1 MFDFSIVTS
10 WVHELLTSFMPLG
23 LAIFIECV
31 IVGLCILLM
40 YVVVA
45 ILMIFMERKV
55 CAAFQCRLGPM
66 RVGPWGTL
74 QVFAD
79 VFKMLTKEIITIR
92 RSDKFLYNLAPYIVI
107 LASVLAFSCLPF
119 NKGMEILDFNV
130 GVFFM
135 MAASSIGIVGILLAG
150 WSSNNKYSLIGAMR
164 SGAQMISYEL
174 SIGLSILTI
183 IVLTDTMQFSEI
195 VARQADGWFIF
206 KGHIPAMIAFVIY
219 LIAGNAEV
227 NRGPFDLP
235 EAESELTAGYH
246 TEYSGMH
253 FGLFYVAE
261 FVNLFIIAGVA
272 STIFLGG
279 WMPLHISG
287 WEGFNTVMDY
297 SGLRLVLRQDALRHL
312 AADVD
317 QMDLPAP
324 ARGPDS
330 DAGVEIPG
338 TDRAG
343 QSAADGRHRRIQTA
357 FLSMANYIQGLF
369 HGIRT
374 LLTGLKV
381 TGKEFVTPK
390 ITEQYPENRA
400 TLKMNERFC
409 GTLTMPHDAEGKNK
423 CVACGLCQAA
433 CPNGTIKITT
443 ETVTDEETGKPRRRL
458 VKYEYDLGACMF
470 CHLCVNACPHD
481 AIRFDTAFEHA
492 VYTRDKLVKT
502 LNK

>member
-10 WVHELLTSFMPLG
+10 WIHGVLTSVMPVG
-23 LAIFIECV
+23 VAVFIEC
-31 IVGLCILLM
+31 ILVGVCLLLA
-40 YVVVA
+40 YA
-45 ILMIFMERKV
+45 IIAIIMIFMERKV

-66 RVGPWGTL
+66 RVGPQGTI

-79 VFKMLTKEIITIR
+79 VIKMLIKEIIVIR
-92 RSDKFLYNLAPYIVI
+92 HSDKFLYNLAPYVVI
-107 LASVLAFSCLPF
+107 LASILAFACLPV

-130 GVFFM
+130 GVFFL

-183 IVLTDTMQFSEI
+183 VVLTDTMQFSEI

-206 KGHIPAMIAFVIY
+206 KGHIPAIIAFVIY

-272 STIFLGG
+272 ATIFLGG

-287 WEGFNTVMDY
+287 LDGFNAVMDY
-297 SGLRLVLRQDALRHL
+297 
-312 AADVD
+312 
-317 QMDLPAP
+317 
-324 ARGPDS
+324 
-330 DAGVEIPG
+330 IPG
-338 TDRAG
+338 FVWFFAKAFFVVWLLMWIKWTFPRL
-343 QSAADGRHRRIQTA
+343 RIDQI
-357 FLSMANYIQGLF
+357 L
-369 HGIRT
+369 T
-374 LLTGLKV
+374 LEWKYL
-381 TGKEFVTPK
+381 
-390 ITEQYPENRA
+390 
-400 TLKMNERFC
+400 
-409 GTLTMPHDAEGKNK
+409 DAI
-423 CVACGLCQAA
+423 GLC
-433 CPNGTIKITT
+433 NLLLMVI
-443 ETVTDEETGKPRRRL
+443 
-458 VKYEYDLGACMF
+458 
-470 CHLCVNACPHD
+470 CVVFGWH
-481 AIRFDTAFEHA
+481 F
-492 VYTRDKLVKT
+492 
-502 LNK
+502 